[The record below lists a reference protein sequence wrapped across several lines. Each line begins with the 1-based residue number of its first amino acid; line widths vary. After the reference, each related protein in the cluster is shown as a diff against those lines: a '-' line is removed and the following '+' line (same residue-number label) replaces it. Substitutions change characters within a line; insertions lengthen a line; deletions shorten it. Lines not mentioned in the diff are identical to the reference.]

1 MTVLIEVVC
10 AESSCFRDSRRRTF
24 CGIRETK
31 RWLNLF
37 AWRSLAKD
45 SFMAMLTVYADK
57 SGTDGSSPMV
67 ADGGYVCTVE
77 LWDDFQVEWDRFYG
91 PRRES
96 RVS

>member
-1 MTVLIEVVC
+1 
-10 AESSCFRDSRRRTF
+10 
-24 CGIRETK
+24 
-31 RWLNLF
+31 
-37 AWRSLAKD
+37 
-45 SFMAMLTVYADK
+45 MAMLTVYADK